1 MTTTLWHPIG
11 LRTLANTALTL
22 GTYCVMGLGMLAVG
36 IAPASAQKVKIDF
49 DRTFDFSTLKTYA
62 WKIHPAMKDN
72 SELRESVGA
81 ELVRMAVSRQLLDK
95 GFLPAEEEF
104 ADFYVTGF
112 GTRGRRSEI
121 SGGIGGWYNS
131 GPYYMQGWQTVMV
144 RNYME
149 GTLILDIVDA
159 KTKQLAWRAYCKGAV
174 SNPSKRDKVVNK
186 ALKKAFKNFPPEQ

>member
-1 MTTTLWHPIG
+1 MWHASG
-11 LRTLANTALTL
+11 RAVFVRTALALSTYCLLGLGAFSL
-22 GTYCVMGLGMLAVG
+22 GTPRAV
-36 IAPASAQKVKIDF
+36 AQKVKIDF

-72 SELRESVGA
+72 LELRESVGA
-81 ELVRMAVSRQLLDK
+81 ELVRMAVSRELLDR
-95 GFLPAEEEF
+95 GFVPTEEEF

-121 SGGIGGWYNS
+121 TGGIGGWYSS
-131 GPYYMQGWQTVMV
+131 GPYYMQGWETVMV

-174 SNPSKRDKVVNK
+174 SNPSKRDKVVDK
-186 ALKKAFKNFPPEQ
+186 ALKKALKNFPPKL